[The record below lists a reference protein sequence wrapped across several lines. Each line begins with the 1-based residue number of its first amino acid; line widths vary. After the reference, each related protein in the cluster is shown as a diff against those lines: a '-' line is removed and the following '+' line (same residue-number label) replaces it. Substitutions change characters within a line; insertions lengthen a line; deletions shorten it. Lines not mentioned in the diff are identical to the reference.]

1 MAEILFFY
9 DHFVASNRT
18 SALPPLIIPQYDSD
32 KYFGDID
39 VTVFDF
45 NDVLLNDVLEDN
57 VVMMNFLFQ
66 LCPLFL
72 DPPEAPRHRAC
83 THTSLTRRRAPSLC
97 VSLRLARLCDCV

>member
-1 MAEILFFY
+1 M
-9 DHFVASNRT
+9 ASNRT

-57 VVMMNFLFQ
+57 SKRKGTTKIYFGYNLIFGYNFSDIDRNFGYILHF
-66 LCPLFL
+66 F
-72 DPPEAPRHRAC
+72 E
-83 THTSLTRRRAPSLC
+83 
-97 VSLRLARLCDCV
+97 